1 MWGNWLWGFE
11 LNWKKK
17 KVVIGWFAW
26 ACMCYNN
33 CGLVERQHREFALRV
48 LSLSSESN
56 LGGNSYS
63 NRISLIFHR
72 ACNFI
77 FAYNQTWRPSSF
89 LFFCSTRVKQR
100 REKINK
106 QNAVNMIV
114 KAYSWYV
121 NLNVVL
127 AHKAV
132 QRKKGILER
141 LYMHTSNCF
150 PEDTCDTLRVVLCDF
165 YITVSRSFSCQIRS
179 YEKRKRAKSWNSCL
193 GSPFFFIYWN
203 INVFASGQVCL
214 CMPLGALTE
223 MPTDAPSLI
232 FFSLWVYLSK

>member
-1 MWGNWLWGFE
+1 MF
-11 LNWKKK
+11 
-17 KVVIGWFAW
+17 
-26 ACMCYNN
+26 
-33 CGLVERQHREFALRV
+33 
-48 LSLSSESN
+48 S
-56 LGGNSYS
+56 
-63 NRISLIFHR
+63 
-72 ACNFI
+72 
-77 FAYNQTWRPSSF
+77 
-89 LFFCSTRVKQR
+89 FFCSTRVKQR

-132 QRKKGILER
+132 QRKKRILER
-141 LYMHTSNCF
+141 LSMHTSNCF